1 MKEYNVILETTAV
14 LDLRGILDY
23 ITDIL
28 KQPEAAERI
37 FLSIEKKVTELNFMP
52 ARHSIV
58 RDEPYA
64 TLGVRMM
71 PVENYIAFYIIDE
84 TNLEVHVLRVLYKR
98 REWQNLL

>member
-37 FLSIEKKVTELNFMP
+37 FLSIEKSVMTLNSMP
-52 ARHSIV
+52 ARHGIV

-84 TNLEVHVLRVLYKR
+84 VNLEVRVLRILYKR
-98 REWQNLL
+98 REWQDLL

>member
-1 MKEYNVILETTAV
+1 MKEYNVILEMTAV

-37 FLSIEKKVTELNFMP
+37 FLSIEKNVMTLNFMP

-71 PVENYIAFYIIDE
+71 LVENYIAFYIIDE
-84 TNLEVHVLRVLYKR
+84 VNLEVRVLRILYKR

>member
-1 MKEYNVILETTAV
+1 MKEYNVILETTAA

-28 KQPEAAERI
+28 RQPDAAERI
-37 FLSIEKKVTELNFMP
+37 FLSIEKKVMTLNVMP

-71 PVENYIAFYIIDE
+71 PVENYAAFYIIDE
-84 TNLEVHVLRVLYKR
+84 ENLEVHVLRILYKR

>member
-1 MKEYNVILETTAV
+1 MKKYNVILETTAA

-28 KQPEAAERI
+28 KQPETAERI
-37 FLSIEKKVTELNFMP
+37 FISFEEKVMALNSMP

-58 RDEPYA
+58 RVEPYA

-71 PVENYIAFYIIDE
+71 PMENYCAFYVIDE
-84 TNLEVHVLRVLYKR
+84 VKLEVHVLRILYNR
-98 REWQNLL
+98 REWHNFL